1 VRSAPRCGG
10 RDVERVAVAVS
21 TPYTRATAMLDAV
34 SWRGIKPGLERT
46 RALLHVLGDPHVGL
60 SGVLVAGT
68 NGKGSVCAVIDSIT
82 HAAGLRTVM
91 LTKPHL
97 RSYTE
102 RIVIDGVRI
111 TEEDFAALMEEVNA
125 AAATLPE
132 DLQPT
137 GFEMLT
143 AAGLLQSARAAPDV
157 VVCEVGLGGRLD
169 STNVLDLGVAIVTNV
184 ALDHREHLG
193 DTVVAIAREKAAVIK
208 AGDDAVTA
216 AGGPALDVIRRHAH
230 EVGAPLTVVTEDVP
244 VNGRDGGLA
253 GIDVDTE
260 FAGLPI
266 ALHAPLVGWFQ
277 AANIATAVTAC
288 DVLRRRGAAIDAG
301 AVSRGCAS
309 TQWPGRMQWVRG
321 SPPILVDGAHNP
333 AGMAA
338 MVEAARAILAGRRI
352 VVLFAAMRNKDVDAM
367 IAELR
372 GLGAAETVVT
382 SPAVERASDVADLA
396 RFFDSA
402 HTEAIVSRGLSRA
415 RMLAGRDG
423 AVVVTGS
430 LYLAGEVLSLLE
442 T

>member
-1 VRSAPRCGG
+1 M
-10 RDVERVAVAVS
+10 AVS
-21 TPYTRATAMLDAV
+21 TTYTRATAMLDAI

-46 RALLHVLGDPHVGL
+46 RALLHVLGDPHTSL

-82 HAAGLRTVM
+82 RAAGLRTVM

-102 RIVIDGVRI
+102 RIVTDGVRI
-111 TEEDFAALMEEVNA
+111 TEQDFGDLMQEVNA
-125 AAATLPE
+125 AAAMLPE

-184 ALDHREHLG
+184 ALDHREYLG

-208 AGDDAVTA
+208 PGDEAVTA
-216 AGGPALDVIRRHAH
+216 AQEPALDVIRRHAR
-230 EVGAPLTVVTEDVP
+230 EVGARLTVVTEDIP
-244 VNGRDGGLA
+244 VNGSDRGLA
-253 GIDVDTE
+253 GIDVDTK
-260 FAGLPI
+260 FAGRSI
-266 ALHAPLVGWFQ
+266 TLHAPLVGWFQ
-277 AANIATAVTAC
+277 AANVATAVAAC
-288 DVLRRRGAAIDAG
+288 DALRLRGASIDAG
-301 AVSRGCAS
+301 AVTRGCAS
-309 TQWPGRMQWVRG
+309 TRWPGRMQWVPG
-321 SPPILVDGAHNP
+321 TPAILVDGAHNP

-338 MVEAARAILAGRRI
+338 MVEAARSILAGRRI
-352 VVLFAAMRNKDVDAM
+352 VVLFAAMRNKDVEAM
-367 IAELR
+367 IAPLR

-396 RFFDSA
+396 RLFEPA
-402 HTEAIVSRGLSRA
+402 HAQPTVSRALTQA
-415 RMLAGRDG
+415 RTLAGRDG

-430 LYLAGEVLSLLE
+430 LYLAGEVLNLLE
-442 T
+442 A